1 MRQGLLLPPG
11 SSEPIVLVGDRG
23 DVKYWPD
30 FLDTAESAALA
41 AELRETTRF
50 RADSRLMYGR
60 RVAVPRETGA
70 RGDGMPQPWTPRLLA
85 VRDRLVELLGSG
97 FDFVFVNR
105 YRDGR
110 DSVAW
115 HGDREGA
122 RRPVIASLSLGAA
135 RRFDLRPKPDPAW
148 RPRPVSLDLYDGDLL
163 VMAGETQ
170 IWWEHRVRKDPRIHE
185 ERLNLTFRQ
194 LSARSDWPN

>member
-1 MRQGLLLPPG
+1 MCSMRQGLLLPTTTD
-11 SSEPIVLVGDRG
+11 PIVLVGDRG

-30 FLDTAESAALA
+30 FLGTTESAALA
-41 AELRETTRF
+41 AELRATTRF
-50 RADSRLMYGR
+50 RADSRMMYGR

-70 RGDGMPQPWTPRLLA
+70 RGEGMPQPWTAGLLA

-115 HGDREGA
+115 HGDREGE
-122 RRPVIASLSLGAA
+122 RLPVIASLSLGAA
-135 RRFDLRPKPDPAW
+135 RRFDLRPKPDPQW

-194 LSARSDWPN
+194 

>member
-1 MRQGLLLPPG
+1 MRQGLLLPTSDAPT
-11 SSEPIVLVGDRG
+11 VLVGERG
-23 DVKYWPD
+23 DVKYWPA
-30 FLDTAESAALA
+30 FLDSDESAGLA
-41 AELRETTRF
+41 AELRATTRF
-50 RADSRLMYGR
+50 RADSRMMYGR

-85 VRDRLVELLGSG
+85 VRDRLVGLLGRH
-97 FDFVFVNR
+97 FDFVWVNR

-122 RRPVIASLSLGAA
+122 RLPVIASLSLGAA
-135 RRFDLRPKPDPAW
+135 RRFDLRPKPDPVW
-148 RPRPVSLDLYDGDLL
+148 RPRGTSLDLYDGDLV

-170 IWWEHRVRKDPRIHE
+170 IWWEHRVRKDPSIRE

-194 LSARSDWPN
+194 LTAR

>member
-1 MRQGLLLPPG
+1 MRQGLLLP
-11 SSEPIVLVGDRG
+11 SSTDPIVLVRDRG

-30 FLDTAESAALA
+30 FLATDESLALA
-41 AELRETTRF
+41 EDLRATTRF
-50 RADSRLMYGR
+50 RADSRIMYGR
-60 RVAVPRETGA
+60 RVPVPRETGA
-70 RGDGMPQPWTPRLLA
+70 RGDGMPQPWTPGLLA
-85 VRDRLVELLGSG
+85 VRDRLVELLGAE

-122 RRPVIASLSLGAA
+122 RLPVVASLSLGAA
-135 RRFDLRPKPDPAW
+135 RRFDLRPKPDPEW

-194 LSARSDWPN
+194 LSGRSN